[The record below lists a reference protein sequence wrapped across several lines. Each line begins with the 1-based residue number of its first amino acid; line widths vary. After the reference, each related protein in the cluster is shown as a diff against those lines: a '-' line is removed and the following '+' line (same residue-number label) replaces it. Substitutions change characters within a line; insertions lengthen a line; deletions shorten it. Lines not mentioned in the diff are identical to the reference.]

1 MLYSFV
7 MLSGGLMDNPLISV
21 ASLYDRL
28 NEDDLII
35 IDVSM
40 KSVVGRE
47 AIIYDSLSVIPKS
60 SYIDLSKD
68 LVDHTSS
75 QVHSFPSQ
83 VQALK
88 VINNL
93 NITPNTT
100 IVLYDNQGIYS
111 SPRAW
116 WIFKSYGLE
125 NIYILDGGLPEWIKQ
140 NYPTSSEYTTHNGAE
155 PSRPLDF
162 NIDSIVLK
170 KQVFAN
176 LSKKE
181 FSVIDVR
188 SLERFNGAVSEPRKG
203 VRSGH
208 IPNSINLPFELV
220 LRDNKYKNPTE
231 LKKLFSSMT
240 QDDSKRLVF
249 SCGSGITACIG
260 LVSALLIGYT
270 NVSLYDGSWSEW
282 GSDLSLPI
290 E

>member
-1 MLYSFV
+1 
-7 MLSGGLMDNPLISV
+7 MDSPLISV
-21 ASLYDRL
+21 ASLYERL
-28 NEDDLII
+28 AEDDLII

-40 KSVVGRE
+40 KTVVGRE
-47 AIIYDSLSVIPKS
+47 PIVYDSLSVIPKS

-68 LVDHTSS
+68 LVDHASS

-83 VQALK
+83 QQVIN

-93 NITPNTT
+93 DITPNTT

-116 WIFKSYGLE
+116 WIFKSFGLD
-125 NIYILDGGLPEWIKQ
+125 NVYILDGGLPEWIKQ
-140 NYPTSSEYTTHNGAE
+140 NYPISSEYVTHNRSESGC
-155 PSRPLDF
+155 SLDF
-162 NIDSIVLK
+162 NVDSVVFK
-170 KQVFAN
+170 QQVFAN
-176 LSKKE
+176 LSNKE

-188 SLERFNGAVSEPRKG
+188 AIERFNGVAQEPRKG

-220 LRDNKYKNPTE
+220 LRGNKYKSPTE
-231 LKKLFSSMT
+231 LQKLFSSMV
-240 QDDSKRLVF
+240 QDDSRRLVF

-260 LVSALLIGYT
+260 LVAALLTSHT

-290 E
+290 EQS

>member
-1 MLYSFV
+1 
-7 MLSGGLMDNPLISV
+7 MDSPLISV
-21 ASLYDRL
+21 ASLYERL
-28 NEDDLII
+28 AEDDLII

-40 KSVVGRE
+40 KTVVGRE
-47 AIIYDSLSVIPKS
+47 PIVYDSLSVIPKS

-68 LVDHTSS
+68 LVDHASS

-83 VQALK
+83 EQVIK

-93 NITPNTT
+93 DITPNTT

-116 WIFKSYGLE
+116 WIFKSFGL
-125 NIYILDGGLPEWIKQ
+125 NSVYILDGGLPEWIKK
-140 NYPTSSEYTTHNGAE
+140 NYPTSSEYVTYDRSESGYSLNF
-155 PSRPLDF
+155 S
-162 NIDSIVLK
+162 IDSVVFK
-170 KQVFAN
+170 QQVFTN
-176 LSKKE
+176 LSNKE

-188 SLERFNGAVSEPRKG
+188 AIERFNGVAQEPRKG

-220 LRDNKYKNPTE
+220 LRGNKYKSPTE
-231 LKKLFSSMT
+231 LQTLFSNMV
-240 QDDSKRLVF
+240 QDDSRRLVF

-260 LVSALLIGYT
+260 LVAALLTSHT

-290 E
+290 ANNKE